1 MITLSLAAL
10 ALVGGV
16 PQAPSMGDPTTIDAI
31 VREGKDHSQVM
42 GRLTT
47 LCTKYGPRL
56 TGSPEL
62 SAAQKWAIAQFK
74 SMGLKNVHL
83 DEWGEA
89 PVGFDR
95 GPHNVARMV
104 SPFVSEMVMTTNCW
118 TNGTSGTVR
127 AEAVL
132 CPDTPDAIE
141 AAKDTLRGKWV
152 VLPAPEAPAGA
163 GGAGG
168 RRGAGGRPG
177 APANGAPTSAS
188 PATAPPV
195 PATPG
200 GTPAQRPAQPQTEL
214 LAALDKLPIAG
225 IVRGSRN
232 ELVVTGGRWTDKT
245 YTSHPGV
252 PQILVRKSDCD
263 RVAFE
268 ITNGKHPVLEI
279 AAENRWY
286 PGPIKQYNVVADIP
300 GTEKPDELVIVSGHF
315 DSWNGP
321 GSQGACDNGVGAMT
335 AMEAARILSKVGAK
349 PKRTIRFI
357 LWSGEEQGLF
367 GSAGYVKR
375 HPDELPKISAVLV
388 DDGGTNYHGGFVG
401 IAAQKDIMETAY
413 APVVKAFP
421 DMPMVFDTRE
431 HMPRGGGSDHAS
443 FNAVGVPGF
452 FTIET
457 GRSNYTYLHHTQ
469 HDNLAE
475 AIPEYLVQSSV
486 DHAVVSYNLSCLPEL
501 LPRDT
506 PPAPAAG

>member
-1 MITLSLAAL
+1 M
-10 ALVGGV
+10 
-16 PQAPSMGDPTTIDAI
+16 
-31 VREGKDHSQVM
+31 K
-42 GRLTT
+42 RLTT
-47 LCTKYGPRL
+47 LCTRFGPRL

-62 SAAQKWAIAQFK
+62 SDAQRWALAQFRG
-74 SMGLKNVHL
+74 MGLKNVHL

-95 GPHNVARMV
+95 GPRNVARMV
-104 SPFVSEMVMTTNCW
+104 SPLVSEMVMTTNCW
-118 TNGTSGTVR
+118 TNGTNGIVR

-132 CPDTPDAIE
+132 CPATPEAIE
-141 AAKDTLRGKWV
+141 AAKESLRGKWV
-152 VLPAPEAPAGA
+152 LLPAPELPAGA
-163 GGAGG
+163 NGPGG
-168 RRGAGGRPG
+168 RRAGGRPVASEG
-177 APANGAPTSAS
+177 TPPVSAPPAGMPITPVAPANPV
-188 PATAPPV
+188 PPV
-195 PATPG
+195 AG
-200 GTPAQRPAQPQTEL
+200 QRPAQPQAEL

-245 YTSHPGV
+245 YASHPGV
-252 PQILVRKSDCD
+252 PQILVRKTDGD

-268 ITNGKHPVLEI
+268 IANGKHPVLEI
-279 AAENRWY
+279 AADNRWY
-286 PGPIKQYNVVADIP
+286 PGPVKQYNVVADIP
-300 GTEKPDELVIVSGHF
+300 GTERPDELVIVSGHF

-357 LWSGEEQGLF
+357 LWSGEEQGLY
-367 GSAGYVKR
+367 GSKGYVER
-375 HPDELPKISAVLV
+375 HADELPKISAVLV

-401 IAAQKDIMETAY
+401 IAAQKDILEAAY
-413 APVVKAFP
+413 APVVRAFP
-421 DMPMVFDTRE
+421 DMPMVFETRE

-457 GRSNYTYLHHTQ
+457 GRSVYSYLHHTQ

-486 DHAVVSYNLSCLPEL
+486 DHAVVSYSLACLPGL

-506 PPAPAAG
+506 PPAMVPANG